1 MLYWEK
7 VLFPDMLAMIHGERY
22 LTMTDSQITNEL
34 NSLARR
40 AINTFKFPRISLS
53 YSYETDET
61 TGEFKY
67 YFNNNLT
74 DKETAIILAWM
85 KAYWA
90 EYMISNADNYN
101 NLYFDSN
108 INAFSPGNLLH
119 NYKESWQ
126 TYVSQAK
133 QLESEYYRG
142 DSNNAPTL
150 GNITVD

>member
-1 MLYWEK
+1 
-7 VLFPDMLAMIHGERY
+7 MLAMIHGERY
-22 LTMTDSQITNEL
+22 LTMTDPQITNEL

-85 KAYWA
+85 KAY
-90 EYMISNADNYN
+90 
-101 NLYFDSN
+101 
-108 INAFSPGNLLH
+108 
-119 NYKESWQ
+119 
-126 TYVSQAK
+126 
-133 QLESEYYRG
+133 
-142 DSNNAPTL
+142 
-150 GNITVD
+150 

>member
-1 MLYWEK
+1 
-7 VLFPDMLAMIHGERY
+7 MLAMIHGERY
-22 LTMTDSQITNEL
+22 LTMTDAQITEEL
-34 NSLARR
+34 NSLAKRSV
-40 AINTFKFPRISLS
+40 NTFKFPRISLS
-53 YSYETDET
+53 YAYETEKS
-61 TGEFKY
+61 GELKY
-67 YFNNNLT
+67 YFINDLT

-126 TYVSQAK
+126 TYVAQAK

-142 DSNNAPTL
+142 DSENKPTL
-150 GNITVD
+150 GNITVG